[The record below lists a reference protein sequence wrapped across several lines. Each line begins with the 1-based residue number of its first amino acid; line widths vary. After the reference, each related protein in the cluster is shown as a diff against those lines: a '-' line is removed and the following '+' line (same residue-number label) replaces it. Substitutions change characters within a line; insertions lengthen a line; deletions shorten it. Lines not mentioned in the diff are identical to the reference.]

1 MSIGRSHVA
10 GIQSGTQR
18 LYVWGSN
25 DFGQVGDNTRT
36 FRSAPTFV
44 DFPNFAPFL
53 SYNSWVQV
61 SAGDEHTVAI
71 GQFGSLWSWGNNT
84 FNQLGLENNQTS
96 PLLFSWKQL
105 TGPGRNLGI
114 RSDGLLFSWGNSNT
128 FGQLGIG
135 NFAIRSHPTQIG
147 TSSWTQVAASTTTS
161 AGITVDGKLFMWGN
175 NNQGQLG
182 LGNRINQPA
191 PTQVGDSSWSQ
202 ISVGAQLTILAI
214 RSDKLLFGWGPNVNG
229 QIGDNTR
236 FSRSSPV
243 QIGSSSWSFVAS
255 SGGGDHV
262 AAITD
267 DGKLFT
273 WGINFWGQLGDSTI
287 VNRSSPVQVGTSS
300 WTQVSVGNS
309 HTTAIRLGGSLFTWG
324 INNFGQLG
332 SNTIVNRSSPVQVG
346 TSSWTQVSVGNSH
359 TTAIRLGGSLF
370 TWGINN
376 FGQLGSNTIVNRSS
390 PVQVGTSSWTQVLSY
405 GDITIGVTTAKT
417 LFAWGRNI
425 SGGIGDGTTIDRSAP
440 VQIHGSLGYLWSN
453 KITPNDLT
461 VGFTSNGFF
470 ISPHIPNV
478 EDGAHFN
485 SNSSLTLVS
494 SSETNIAIH
503 RSTPTFIANIG
514 TAEVVAGPRQ
524 TYLMRLNA

>member
-1 MSIGRSHVA
+1 
-10 GIQSGTQR
+10 
-18 LYVWGSN
+18 
-25 DFGQVGDNTRT
+25 
-36 FRSAPTFV
+36 
-44 DFPNFAPFL
+44 
-53 SYNSWVQV
+53 
-61 SAGDEHTVAI
+61 
-71 GQFGSLWSWGNNT
+71 
-84 FNQLGLENNQTS
+84 
-96 PLLFSWKQL
+96 
-105 TGPGRNLGI
+105 
-114 RSDGLLFSWGNSNT
+114 
-128 FGQLGIG
+128 
-135 NFAIRSHPTQIG
+135 
-147 TSSWTQVAASTTTS
+147 
-161 AGITVDGKLFMWGN
+161 
-175 NNQGQLG
+175 
-182 LGNRINQPA
+182 
-191 PTQVGDSSWSQ
+191 
-202 ISVGAQLTILAI
+202 
-214 RSDKLLFGWGPNVNG
+214 
-229 QIGDNTR
+229 
-236 FSRSSPV
+236 V

-273 WGINFWGQLGDSTI
+273 WGINFWGQLGDS
-287 VNRSSPVQVGTSS
+287 
-300 WTQVSVGNS
+300 
-309 HTTAIRLGGSLFTWG
+309 
-324 INNFGQLG
+324 
-332 SNTIVNRSSPVQVG
+332 TIVNRSSPVQVG

-461 VGFTSNGFF
+461 SDGFF

-485 SNSSLTLVS
+485 SDSSLTLVS

-503 RSTPTFIANIG
+503 RSTPTFIADIG